1 MIHGNTTLMEFMTEV
16 LAATESYSH
25 QVRNIL
31 VFCQIFFGSPSFICI
46 KI

>member
-25 QVRNIL
+25 QVPFEGCPKNTYKG
-31 VFCQIFFGSPSFICI
+31 F
-46 KI
+46 